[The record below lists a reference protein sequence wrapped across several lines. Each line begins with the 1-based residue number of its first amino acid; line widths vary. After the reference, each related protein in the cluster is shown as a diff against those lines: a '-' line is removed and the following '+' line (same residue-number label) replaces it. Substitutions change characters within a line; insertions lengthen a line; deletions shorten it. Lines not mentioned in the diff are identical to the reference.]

1 MSDVFLADT
10 KMKLWTSMR
19 SDLVKIAPWF
29 GDTDTL
35 LCPVCCRQLKYD
47 NFSVEHVIPQQ
58 ALANDPEDVRALI
71 TKNERSGL
79 TLLCSEPFV
88 MRGKP
93 VRGNGCNGWKG
104 KHFDPLIRTL
114 IKAGPLPKTIAN
126 GHTIALLMVG
136 YLGLFRRFG
145 YRVALTQSGLIYRN
159 QFFNPHDFT
168 PALPL
173 VSQILL
179 SGDGL
184 SKYDDSKHKYWSVP
198 VSIEVKGDVA
208 YVIIRS
214 HFVVLALSEDPTVPI
229 PHILAYVPPR
239 YRFRPNL
246 TVAFS

>member
-10 KMKLWTSMR
+10 KMKLWTSLR

-29 GDTDTL
+29 ADTDTL
-35 LCPVCCRQLKYD
+35 LCPVCCRQLKYN

-79 TLLCSEPFV
+79 TLLCSEPFI

-104 KHFDPLIRTL
+104 KHFDQSIRTL
-114 IKAGPLPKTIAN
+114 LKAGSLPEPFTDRHI
-126 GHTIALLMVG
+126 IALLMVG

-145 YRVALTQSGLIYRN
+145 YRVALTQSGLIFRN
-159 QFFNPHDFT
+159 QFFNPHRFT
-168 PALPL
+168 PTLPL
-173 VSQILL
+173 RSQMLL
-179 SGDGL
+179 KGDGL
-184 SKYDDSKHKYWSVP
+184 SQYDASAHNYWSVP
-198 VSIEVKGDVA
+198 VSIEVKGNVA
-208 YVIIRS
+208 YVVIRNYS
-214 HFVVLALSEDPTVPI
+214 VILTLSEDPTVPI
-229 PHILAYVPPR
+229 PHTLAYVPPR